1 MADKLFLI
9 TRADLPPGAQA
20 VQAAHAFRELIAL
33 YPNEEAAWYRVSNH
47 IALLAARNERE
58 LANLLRAARDRGIP
72 HASFREPDFGGQLT
86 AIALAPGPH
95 ARSICRKLPLALALV
110 AQRPE

>member
-9 TRADLPPGAQA
+9 TRADLSPGAQA
-20 VQAAHAFRELIAL
+20 VQAAHAFRELIARH
-33 YPNEEAAWYRVSNH
+33 PDEEGAWYRDSNH
-47 IALLAARNERE
+47 LALLAAPDEHALFRI
-58 LANLLRAARDRGIP
+58 LRAARDRGIP

-86 AIALAPGPH
+86 AIALAPGAH
-95 ARSICRKLPLALALV
+95 ARSICRRLPLALALG